1 MTNVSMRKVPTLDH
15 VYASADGII
24 YSDKP
29 SNRWGHEVRALTPGD
44 NGRGYLRV
52 KFAGRL
58 HCVHRLVAVAFLGP
72 VPAGKE
78 VNHKDGDKL
87 NNRPENL
94 EYVTRS
100 QNMLHANE
108 KGLAPKRKGDRHP
121 GSKLSNEK
129 AEELKA
135 EYWSIAVGGRL
146 PDGAAQALA
155 RKYGVNRDYPRALAV
170 RRVRPV

>member
-1 MTNVSMRKVPTLDH
+1 MRKVPTLDH

-29 SNRWGHEVRALTPGD
+29 SNRWGREARALTPGD

-52 KFAGRL
+52 MCAGRL

-100 QNMLHANE
+100 ENMRHAHEN
-108 KGLAPKRKGDRHP
+108 GLASNPRGEQHRLV
-121 GSKLSNEK
+121 KLSDKQVED
-129 AEELKA
+129 LRT
-135 EYWSIAVGGRL
+135 EYWSLAVDGRL
-146 PDGAAQALA
+146 PDGVAQRLA
-155 RKYGVNRDYPRALAV
+155 SKYGVNRDYPRILAT
-170 RRVRPV
+170 RRARGS

>member
-1 MTNVSMRKVPTLDH
+1 MRKVPTLDH
-15 VYASADGII
+15 VYASSDGII

-29 SNRWGHEVRALTPGD
+29 SNRWGREARALTPGD

-52 KFAGRL
+52 MCAGRL
-58 HCVHRLVAVAFLGP
+58 QCVHRLVALAFLGP

-87 NNRPENL
+87 NNRPDNL

-100 QNMLHANE
+100 QNMLHANA
-108 KGLAPKRKGDRHP
+108 KGLAPKLKGDRHP
-121 GSKLSNEK
+121 NAKLSNEQ

-135 EYWSIAVGGRL
+135 EYWGISVDGRL
-146 PDGAAQALA
+146 PDGAAQRLA
-155 RKYGVNRDYPRALAV
+155 RKYGVNSDYPRLLAT
-170 RRVRPV
+170 RRLRAT